1 MIKAIKHIKTD
12 VLVGTRA
19 SFNILISKYAKAEI
33 VTIAMEHMNFDAHH
47 SQYQKEII
55 AAYRNINKITTLTVA
70 DQQKYQSQL
79 KTPVYV
85 IPNMVT
91 EKIAA
96 PKKNRIISAGRLEY
110 EKGYDLLLEY
120 SFNTRRLA
128 SIEL

>member
-1 MIKAIKHIKTD
+1 MIKAIRHTKTD

-33 VTIAMEHMNFDAHH
+33 VTIAMEHMNFDARPD
-47 SQYQKEII
+47 QYQKEII

-91 EKIAA
+91 EK
-96 PKKNRIISAGRLEY
+96 E
-110 EKGYDLLLEY
+110 LLLQ
-120 SFNTRRLA
+120 RKIVLLA
-128 SIEL
+128 PDV